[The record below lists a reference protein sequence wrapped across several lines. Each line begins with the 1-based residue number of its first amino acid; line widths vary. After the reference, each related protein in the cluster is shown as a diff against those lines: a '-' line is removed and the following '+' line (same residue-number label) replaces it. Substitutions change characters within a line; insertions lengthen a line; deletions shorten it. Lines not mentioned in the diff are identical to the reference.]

1 MFTFL
6 VYSRDQN
13 KLEKFKDNISE
24 SMRFYKSQKRYI
36 KCESIKDLQNGRYL
50 MKGIVNPRSDSNMIL
65 ELDLDKYNEH
75 ESGLDIRFSLI

>member
-13 KLEKFKDNISE
+13 KLENFKDNISE
-24 SMRFYKSQKRYI
+24 SMRFHKSQKRYI

-65 ELDLDKYNEH
+65 ELDLDKYDEYQ
-75 ESGLDIRFSLI
+75 SGLDIRLSLL